1 MNIEISRSYS
11 EKVNMG
17 NYQTF
22 DSFCS
27 AKCEVDE
34 KEADQKS
41 KELYEFCKE
50 QVKKEIKE
58 HREEVEKP
66 KEEYQ
71 GLVVEK
77 KLNFKDVKL
86 NESN

>member
-58 HREEVEKP
+58 YREEVEKT

-71 GLVVEK
+71 RLVVEK

-86 NESN
+86 NGD

>member
-17 NYQTF
+17 NHQTF

-86 NESN
+86 NGD

>member
-1 MNIEISRSYS
+1 MNIEIVRSYS

-58 HREEVEKP
+58 YREEVEKLN
-66 KEEYQ
+66 KEYQ
-71 GLVVEK
+71 GLVAEK

-86 NESN
+86 NGD

>member
-58 HREEVEKP
+58 HREEVEKL

-71 GLVVEK
+71 GLVAEK

-86 NESN
+86 NGD

>member
-58 HREEVEKP
+58 HREEVEKL

-71 GLVVEK
+71 RLVVEK

-86 NESN
+86 NGD

>member
-17 NYQTF
+17 NHQTF

-34 KEADQKS
+34 K
-41 KELYEFCKE
+41 YEFCKE

-86 NESN
+86 NGD

>member
-58 HREEVEKP
+58 YREEVEKL
-66 KEEYQ
+66 KKEYQ

-77 KLNFKDVKL
+77 ELNFKDVKL
-86 NESN
+86 NGD

>member
-58 HREEVEKP
+58 YREEVEKLN
-66 KEEYQ
+66 KEYQ
-71 GLVVEK
+71 GLVAEK

-86 NESN
+86 NGD

>member
-1 MNIEISRSYS
+1 MNIEIVRSYS

-58 HREEVEKP
+58 YREELEKP
-66 KEEYQ
+66 KEEEYQ

-86 NESN
+86 NGD